1 MDFDT
6 NERLAG
12 ELLGADGYDQ
22 LLERAAAVCNC
33 ERLRIELAN
42 RPIVMAKKA
51 EGNSELSRNE
61 DLKARLYRA
70 SPPHEDRARQ
80 RRIIY
85 CWSVASILVVAG
97 FALTLI
103 TLEPY
108 QLGLKGILYS
118 VGIAIA
124 TPFLVEV
131 ALDKLAS
138 EKLVR
143 VLVTV
148 SGIVALVSL
157 MTLAVIRGEL
167 LAKHAQDDSAP
178 VVIDDEEPQAKQPKT
193 SFYDDTVPL
202 LQVVMVLLAF
212 SMEVGAGIAV
222 HEAGRVSGNR
232 GESHAELQRE
242 RDDSDRKL
250 ARLGEEIMTFES
262 EPERFAAK
270 FWRDFHLAVLKRS
283 AGSAAKAFMI
293 GSLGLLLFC
302 SVPAKAQRP
311 LELVV
316 ALDLSR
322 SVDAKGADTRSEF
335 QKNVAAVSQFLKAV
349 PAGTHVTVLGITD
362 DSFGQPYILLSATVA
377 SGPGYFGEKLSAA
390 RQRLEESWK
399 NRSRNL
405 RPTFPATD
413 LFGALIVAS
422 QIFQKAGA
430 SRRDLLVI
438 FSDMWQETGELNF
451 GRIKQPC
458 APEIIESVKTRKLL
472 ANLRDAD
479 LYALGTHSPGRTK
492 AEWACV
498 QEFWARYFS
507 EAGGVLKQY
516 SVLRSV
522 EGIFGVAR

>member
-6 NERLAG
+6 KERLAG
-12 ELLGADGYDQ
+12 EQLGMDGYDQ
-22 LLERAAAVCNC
+22 LVERAVAVCHC

-42 RPIVMAKKA
+42 RPLAIGKKA
-51 EGNSELSRNE
+51 EYASELERNE
-61 DLKARLYRA
+61 ELKARLYRA

-85 CWSVASILVVAG
+85 FWSVASILVVAG

-108 QLGLKGILYS
+108 QLGIKGILYS

-138 EKLVR
+138 ERLLR
-143 VLVTV
+143 ALVTV

-167 LAKHAQDDSAP
+167 LARHSQEDSAA
-178 VVIDDEEPQAKQPKT
+178 VVIDDEEPQNKPAKT

-222 HEAGRVSGNR
+222 HEARRVSANL
-232 GESHAELQRE
+232 GERYAELQRE
-242 RDDSDRKL
+242 RDESGRKL
-250 ARLGEEIMTFES
+250 AQLAEEIMRLEE
-262 EPERFAAK
+262 EPERFAAQ
-270 FWRDFHLAVLKRS
+270 FWRDFHLAMLKRTV
-283 AGSAAKAFMI
+283 GTAARAFMV
-293 GSLGLLLFC
+293 GSLGLLLLC
-302 SVPAKAQRP
+302 ATPAKAERP

-316 ALDLSR
+316 LVDLSR
-322 SVDAKGADTRSEF
+322 SVDAKGAGTRSEF
-335 QKNVAAVSQFLKAV
+335 QKNVSAVSQLLREV
-349 PAGTHVTVLGITD
+349 SAGAHVTVLGITD
-362 DSFGQPYILLSATVA
+362 DSFGRPYFLLSATVA
-377 SGPGYFGEKLSAA
+377 SDPGYFGEKLGTA
-390 RQRLEESWK
+390 RERLEASWK
-399 NRSRNL
+399 NRSRDIG
-405 RPTFPATD
+405 PTFPATD

-430 SRRDLLVI
+430 GRRDLLVI

-451 GRIKQPC
+451 GKVRQPC
-458 APEIIESVKTRKLL
+458 APEVMEGVKARKLL

-479 LYALGTHSPGRTK
+479 VYALGADSPGRTK
-492 AEWACV
+492 VDWACIH
-498 QEFWARYFS
+498 EFWEQYFS
-507 EAGGVLKQY
+507 EAGGVLRQY

-522 EGIFGVAR
+522 GAILGVGP